1 MLFADKQAPYLRD
14 FQTQAEEWHQRME
27 EQMQQ
32 AESVREELKAY
43 DPMAWV
49 GRMSGIAARAG
60 EMVMEEWVNQ

>member
-43 DPMAWV
+43 DPMGWQDER
-49 GRMSGIAARAG
+49 GLPPGPERWSWRNG
-60 EMVMEEWVNQ
+60 